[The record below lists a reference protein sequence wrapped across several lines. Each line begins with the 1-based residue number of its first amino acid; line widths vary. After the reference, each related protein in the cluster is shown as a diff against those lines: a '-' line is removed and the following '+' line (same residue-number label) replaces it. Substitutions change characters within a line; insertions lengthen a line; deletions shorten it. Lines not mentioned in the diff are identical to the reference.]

1 MERASGVLLP
11 VFSLPGPGG
20 IGGFGR
26 AARGFVDFLA
36 RSRQRYWQ
44 LLPLTT
50 TSYGDSPYQSFSAH
64 AGNPNFID
72 VEGLVE
78 RGWLEAGDLEGLDC
92 GGDPCRIDYAAIFR
106 GRRTLLEC
114 ALLRFLATPPADLD
128 AFVHASEPW
137 LAPYCQFMVCKEE
150 FGLGPFWE
158 WPGEFRS
165 PGPEVD
171 ALCGNRRERYLY
183 HQMTQYL
190 FFDQWSRLKGYAN
203 GRGVRIIGD
212 IPIYV
217 SRDSVEMWSTPS
229 LFVTDES
236 GAPALVAG
244 TPPDQF
250 SSTGQYW
257 GNPIYD
263 WELMRE
269 EGFSWWVGR
278 LRSSLKLYDLLR
290 IDHFRGFESY
300 WGVPFGAAS
309 SAEGSWHKGPGMGLF
324 ERVRQELGELPII
337 AEDLGFLTPE
347 VLALRDATGYP
358 GMKILQF
365 GFDGWNDSYYLPHH
379 YTGNTVAYVGT
390 HDNMTAR
397 GWAEDAASAEQLAQ
411 ARRYLRQMPDEPL
424 SAAMNRSIAA
434 SVSDTCIY
442 AMQDLLDLGNEAR
455 INVPSTLGGNW
466 CWRMREGALTQEL
479 EGRLLELTRTYCRV
493 PGAGDPPLPQ

>member
-1 MERASGVLLP
+1 MRE
-11 VFSLPGPGG
+11 
-20 IGGFGR
+20 
-26 AARGFVDFLA
+26 
-36 RSRQRYWQ
+36 
-44 LLPLTT
+44 
-50 TSYGDSPYQSFSAH
+50 
-64 AGNPNFID
+64 
-72 VEGLVE
+72 
-78 RGWLEAGDLEGLDC
+78 GWLEEGELESAELGD
-92 GGDPCRIDYAAIFR
+92 DPCRIDYGAVFR
-106 GRRTLLEC
+106 GRRILLER
-114 ALLRFLATPPADLD
+114 ALPRFLAAPPEDLD
-128 AFVHASEPW
+128 AFVRASDPW

-158 WPGEFRS
+158 WPEEFRR
-165 PGPEVD
+165 PGPAVD
-171 ALCGNRRERYLY
+171 ALCAERRERYLY

-190 FFDQWSRLKGYAN
+190 FFGQWSRLKGYAN
-203 GRGVRIIGD
+203 GRGVRVIGD

-217 SRDSVEMWSTPS
+217 PRDSAEMWSAPE
-229 LFVTDES
+229 LFMTDET

-250 SSTGQYW
+250 SATGQYW

-263 WELMRE
+263 WKRM
-269 EGFSWWVGR
+269 GADGYSWWVER
-278 LRSSLKLYDLLR
+278 LRSSLELYDLVR

-309 SAEGSWHKGPGMGLF
+309 SAAGSWRQGPGICLF

-337 AEDLGFLTPE
+337 AEDLGFMTPE

-365 GFDGWNDSYYLPHH
+365 GFDGRNDSYYLPHH
-379 YTGNTVAYVGT
+379 YLPNTVAYVGT

-397 GWAEDAASAEQLAQ
+397 GWERDAASAEQLAQ
-411 ARRYLRQMPDEPL
+411 ARRYLHQAPGEPL
-424 SAAMNRSIAA
+424 SAAMNRGIAA

-442 AMQDLLDLGNEAR
+442 SMQDLLDLGNEAR

-466 CWRMREGALTQEL
+466 SWRMREGALTREL
-479 EGRLLELTRTYCRV
+479 EERLLELTRTYCRV